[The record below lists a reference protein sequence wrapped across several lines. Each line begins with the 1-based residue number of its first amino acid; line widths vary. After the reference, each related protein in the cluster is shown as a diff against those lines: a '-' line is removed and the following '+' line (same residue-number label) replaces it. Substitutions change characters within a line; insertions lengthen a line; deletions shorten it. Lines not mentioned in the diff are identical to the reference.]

1 MRCSDTVGDPAPA
14 ARRRVRPPAVEEV
27 DEGATGLRPFECR
40 GLTLT
45 ASYAVS
51 FAAVQKHV
59 AVLAGAGLVVKRSH
73 GRERIVRLTAVL
85 AEDV

>member
-1 MRCSDTVGDPAPA
+1 M
-14 ARRRVRPPAVEEV
+14 
-27 DEGATGLRPFECR
+27 
-40 GLTLT
+40 

-51 FAAVQKHV
+51 FAAVPKHV